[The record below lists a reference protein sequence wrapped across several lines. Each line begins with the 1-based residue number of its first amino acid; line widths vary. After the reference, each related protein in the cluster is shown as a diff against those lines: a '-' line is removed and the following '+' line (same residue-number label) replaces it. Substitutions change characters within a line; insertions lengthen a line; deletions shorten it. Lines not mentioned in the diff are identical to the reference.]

1 VNLPAIGMIG
11 RALRE
16 DLQAPVHPAA
26 FAWFRRFFLGKFLFL
41 DLLSL
46 ADSGRFAALALVRV
60 GAIGAGLALTETRRG
75 GLIGASLI
83 LVLKLIELVSAF
95 PYTINH
101 AYFDVALLLLLALGA
116 PPQGSGLHPLRA
128 AQAGIVAVFFG
139 AGIQKLMHS
148 YFIDGQL
155 LALRALYDEGGMGIR
170 LRRLLS
176 LVSDLLHLPSPPARA
191 LPKPSFITEASVT
204 LPGWVWS
211 TLCVIS
217 NGTWIAEVGLPMA
230 ALSSAKR
237 RWAVLGLI
245 GLEGVILIL
254 SGEVSFGFTVVACLL
269 SFFPHQTR
277 WTHPLGFLV
286 LGISA
291 VLL

>member
-1 VNLPAIGMIG
+1 MNLPAIGMIG

-26 FAWFRRFFLGKFLFL
+26 FAWFRRFFLGKLLFL
-41 DLLSL
+41 DLVSL
-46 ADSGRFAALALVRV
+46 ADSGRFAELALVRV
-60 GAIGAGLALTETRRG
+60 GAVGAGLALTETRRG
-75 GLIGASLI
+75 ALIGASLI
-83 LVLKLIELVSAF
+83 LVIKLIELASAF

-116 PPQGSGLHPLRA
+116 PPQGGGLHPLRA

-139 AGIQKLMHS
+139 AGIQKLMHG
-148 YFIDGQL
+148 YYIDGQL

-191 LPKPSFITEASVT
+191 LPKPSFITEAPVT

-211 TLCVIS
+211 ALCVIS

-237 RWAVLGLI
+237 RWTVFGLI

-269 SFFPHQTR
+269 SFFPRQAR

>member
-1 VNLPAIGMIG
+1 MNLPAIRTFV

-16 DLQAPVHPAA
+16 DLQAPVNPAA

-46 ADSGRFAALALVRV
+46 AGSGRFAALALVRV
-60 GAIGAGLALTETRRG
+60 GAVGASLALAETRRG
-75 GLIGASLI
+75 ALIGPSLI
-83 LVLKLIELVSAF
+83 LVIKLIELVSAF

-116 PPQGSGLHPLRA
+116 PPQRGGLHPLRA
-128 AQAGIVAVFFG
+128 AQAGVVAVFFG
-139 AGIQKLMHS
+139 AGIQKLMHG
-148 YFIDGQL
+148 YYIDGQL
-155 LALRALYDEGGMGIR
+155 LALRALYDEGGMGLR

-176 LVSDLLHLPSPPARA
+176 LVSDLLQLPSPPARA
-191 LPKPSFITEASVT
+191 LPKPSFITEAPVT

-211 TLCVIS
+211 ALCVIS
-217 NGTWIAEVGLPMA
+217 NGTWLAEVGFPMV

-237 RWAVLGLI
+237 RWAVLGLL

-254 SGEVSFGFTVVACLL
+254 SGEASFGFTVVACLL
-269 SFFPHQTR
+269 SFFPHQAR
-277 WTHPLGFLV
+277 WTHPPGFFV
-286 LGISA
+286 LGIST
-291 VLL
+291 LLL